1 MARSPSPYRPT
12 GIAKLVAALRAAG
25 VDDRIEVAKDG
36 TIRIVKAAP
45 AAQDDDLDR
54 ELEEFRARHGQS

>member
-1 MARSPSPYRPT
+1 
-12 GIAKLVAALRAAG
+12 VAALRAAG

-36 TIRIVKAAP
+36 TVRIVKAAP
-45 AAQDDDLDR
+45 ATQDDLDR

>member
-1 MARSPSPYRPT
+1 MARSPSQYRPA

-25 VDDRIEVAKDG
+25 VDDRVEVAKDG

-45 AAQDDDLDR
+45 AAQDDLDR
-54 ELEEFRARHGQS
+54 ELEEFRARHGQN